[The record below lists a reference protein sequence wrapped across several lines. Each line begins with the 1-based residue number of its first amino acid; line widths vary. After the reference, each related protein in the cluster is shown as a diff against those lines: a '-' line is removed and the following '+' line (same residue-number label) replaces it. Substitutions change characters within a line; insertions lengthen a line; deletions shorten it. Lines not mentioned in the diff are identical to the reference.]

1 MSILVVEDDAS
12 IRETLGMV
20 LEAYNYEAVL
30 LDTGDKVMAY
40 LRKEWP
46 DLMLLDLNLQDT
58 SGEEVYANIMA
69 EFGRV
74 PPTIV
79 LSAVQSGALS
89 IQKMAGAIF
98 MSKPYGIEQLLE
110 VIEKSIKTRGAA

>member
-20 LEAYNYEAVL
+20 LEAYDFEVVL
-30 LDTGDKVMAY
+30 LDAGEKVNPQ
-40 LRKEWP
+40 LRQDWP
-46 DLMLLDLNLQDT
+46 ELLLLDLNLQDT
-58 SGEEVYANIMA
+58 TGEEVYSNIKA

-89 IQKMAGAIF
+89 IKKMAGAIF
-98 MSKPYGIEQLLE
+98 MSKPYGIEQLME
-110 VIEKSIKTRGAA
+110 VIRKNIDTRGAA